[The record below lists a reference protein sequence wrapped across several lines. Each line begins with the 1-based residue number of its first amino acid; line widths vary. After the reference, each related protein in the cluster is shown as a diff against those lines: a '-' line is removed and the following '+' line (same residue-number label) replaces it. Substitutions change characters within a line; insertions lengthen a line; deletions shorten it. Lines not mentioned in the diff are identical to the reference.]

1 MKKRRQKVYLV
12 TETGE
17 YHLANIPIAIF
28 STKEK
33 AEEYL
38 KNIPTPN
45 RCEVDKLSKKV
56 SANDD
61 MIGIISCR
69 ILRLE
74 EKIDRLE
81 HRLFEVSK

>member
-1 MKKRRQKVYLV
+1 MK
-12 TETGE
+12 
-17 YHLANIPIAIF
+17 ND
-28 STKEK
+28 KEF
-33 AEEYL
+33 EL
-38 KNIPTPN
+38 KLKI
-45 RCEVDKLSKKV
+45 LSKKV

-74 EKIDRLE
+74 EKIDKLE